1 MSTSLNVWMNGQF
14 VGTWIVDRATHSFV
28 YDGGWLD
35 SPHRRSL
42 SLSLPITTSREV
54 RGDAVANYFDNLL
67 PDNDRIRERL
77 SRRFRTTGIDAF
89 SLLEAIGRDCVGA
102 VQLLP
107 EGTEPKGWDRV
118 EAAPLTER
126 QIVDILQAV
135 PVDTGPGVPRPDGE
149 LFRISIA
156 GAQEKTAFT
165 RHKGRWCRPLGATP
179 TTHIVKLPLGL
190 VGGSR
195 RVDLSDSVPNEWL
208 CAQIV
213 ALLGLPVAPTSM
225 ARFGDE
231 TVLVVER
238 FDRAWMDD
246 GAWIAR
252 LPQEDFCQALGVPP
266 RRKYEQDGGPGMAR
280 CLQLLV
286 GSQDPLQDVL
296 AFQLA
301 QLAFWL
307 LGAPDGHAKNY
318 SIFLQPGDRYVMTPL
333 YDILSVWPYLGDG
346 PNQFNPRQVGLAMA
360 LRSKN
365 PHYRMDAIQARHW
378 HGLAMKHGGPAV
390 WEAMKGLVENV
401 EPALGAVGAR
411 LPKGFPGRIWD
422 AISNGMREQAARFT
436 AGLAQT

>member
-1 MSTSLNVWMNGQF
+1 MTTALNVWMNGEL
-14 VGTWIVDRATHSFV
+14 VGTWTVDRATHAFI
-28 YDGGWLD
+28 YDRSWLA
-35 SPHRRSL
+35 SPKVRSL
-42 SLSLPITTSREV
+42 SLSLPITASREV
-54 RGDAVANYFDNLL
+54 RGDAVANYFENLL

-77 SRRFRTTGIDAF
+77 SRRFRTQGTDAF

-107 EGTEPKGWDRV
+107 EGVEPKGWNQV

-126 QIVDILQAV
+126 QIVDVLRAV
-135 PVDTGPGVPRPDGE
+135 PADTGPGAPRTDDE

-165 RHKGRWCRPLGATP
+165 RFKGRWCRPLGATP

-195 RVDLSDSVPNEWL
+195 RVDLSDSVANEWL
-208 CAQIV
+208 CAQLV
-213 ALLGLPVAPTSM
+213 SQLGLPVAPTTM
-225 ARFGDE
+225 LRFGDE

-246 GAWIAR
+246 GTWIVR

-280 CLQLLV
+280 CLQLLS
-286 GSQDPLQDVL
+286 GSADPQQDTM
-296 AFQLA
+296 AFQLT

-307 LGAPDGHAKNY
+307 LGATDGHAKNY
-318 SIFLQPGDRYVMTPL
+318 SIFLHPGDSYVMTPL
-333 YDILSVWPYLGDG
+333 YDILSMWPYVGTA
-346 PNQFNPRQVGLAMA
+346 PNQFNARQIGLAMVMRA
-360 LRSKN
+360 KN
-365 PHYRMDAIQARHW
+365 VHYKLHTILPRHW

-390 WEAMKGLVENV
+390 WDAMQGLVERV
-401 EPALGAVGAR
+401 EPAIDAVAAR
-411 LPKGFPGRIWD
+411 LPSNLDGRTWQ
-422 AISNGMREQAARFT
+422 AIANGMRAQAARFA
-436 AGLAQT
+436 AGAAQL